1 MFFTERSV
9 IALASSKA
17 PHPEPNEEN
26 PMSKHPIVLAVVAA
40 LLAGTL
46 GFTLAPDA
54 AAPAAGGYHVN
65 TSAGYTGAGAP
76 LALHGYD
83 PVAYFQLGKPVRG
96 DAKFATTHDGA
107 AYRFASEEHLHAFE
121 ATPARYVPQFGG
133 YCAYGAAVGKK
144 FDGDPLQWAIEDDR
158 LYLNLN
164 ADIRALWVEDIPGN
178 IRDARE
184 HWTAIRD
191 VAPNTL

>member
-1 MFFTERSV
+1 
-9 IALASSKA
+9 
-17 PHPEPNEEN
+17 
-26 PMSKHPIVLAVVAA
+26 MSKQPLILIVVAA

-46 GFTLAPDA
+46 GFSLAPDA
-54 AAPAAGGYHVN
+54 AGPAAGGYHVN

-83 PVAYFQLGKPVRG
+83 PVAYFQLGEPRRG
-96 DAKFATTHDGA
+96 DAGFATTHDGA

-121 ATPARYVPQFGG
+121 ANPTRYVPQFGG
-133 YCAYGAAVGKK
+133 YCAYGASVGKK
-144 FDGDPLQWAIEDDR
+144 FDGDPLQWALVDDR

-164 ADIRALWVEDIPGN
+164 ADIRKVWNEDVPGN
-178 IRDARE
+178 IANARE
-184 HWTAIRD
+184 QWPAIRD